1 MKKVLI
7 AGVVIVAV
15 VLIFIGNSTW
25 NQKVEKTVKEA
36 EERISE
42 PSNKE
47 SNMEKEDSDNSN
59 TDSAPTTTDST
70 KNNDTNQPIENV
82 AADTFN
88 KTTNEEPAEES
99 SKAAASND
107 SVSSNNEAKKHTV
120 EEIKA
125 AYYPLFQELEAQET
139 SKIDQLVV
147 QAKADFLSS
156 NAPASEILQKYEQI
170 ASGMEQNA
178 DRAFNALY
186 QELQYDLEKNGHS
199 KAEAEEF
206 RQTYNAKKQ
215 ARLQRI
221 VDQMGSF

>member
-7 AGVVIVAV
+7 AGVVIVAA
-15 VLIFIGNSTW
+15 VLIIIGNSSW
-25 NQKVEKTVKEA
+25 NKKVEKTVKDA

-47 SNMEKEDSDNSN
+47 LSMEKEKTDESMEDSDPATQESTENNDINQPEENAAADSVNTTVSAEENSN
-59 TDSAPTTTDST
+59 ATASA
-70 KNNDTNQPIENV
+70 
-82 AADTFN
+82 
-88 KTTNEEPAEES
+88 S
-99 SKAAASND
+99 SP
-107 SVSSNNEAKKHTV
+107 SSNNEAAKHTV

-125 AYYPLFQELEAQET
+125 VYYPLFKELEAQET

-156 NAPASEILQKYEQI
+156 NAPANELLNKYEQI

-178 DRAFNALY
+178 DRTFNALY
-186 QELQYDLEKNGHS
+186 QELQYDLEKNGHN
-199 KAEAEEF
+199 KAAAEEF
-206 RQTYNAKKQ
+206 RQTYNSKKQ